1 MQTTLFGIVSIILGW
16 LCFAHV
22 HGCSRWQHECTSV
35 THTRSSALPERHPD
49 CALVLSAWH
58 DSDLHRS
65 HRNPIDPGSAQHA
78 ALTDSSAHVRITSAM
93 VKALIPC
100 TSYSRDAE
108 RSRMFIRSYSGAVLC
123 WECPDLIWSI
133 LQAHFMRS
141 EPQCVT
147 KPRLLHDPWGV
158 TSLHACKSV
167 NLMIDKYRIICI
179 DLRTGGY

>member
-100 TSYSRDAE
+100 TSYSRDAD
-108 RSRMFIRSYSGAVLC
+108 RSRMFIRSYSGAVPCCAESVLISS
-123 WECPDLIWSI
+123 DLFYKLTSWGPSRNASPNHASFTTPGGWRHYTHANQSI
-133 LQAHFMRS
+133 L
-141 EPQCVT
+141 
-147 KPRLLHDPWGV
+147 W
-158 TSLHACKSV
+158 
-167 NLMIDKYRIICI
+167 
-179 DLRTGGY
+179 